1 MTSFNNINIAILGP
15 VSAGKSTFMNA
26 LFVKQFSDMKIK
38 RTTMTPQVYCET
50 DNLDLSLEDINKIK
64 SKNKVIN
71 DSLIKKSEN
80 GEAITYK
87 EISNTI
93 EYKVP
98 KVFDLHNLKKDIHL
112 RVYDIPGLNDARTQ
126 ELYLQYLDKHF
137 HEWDIILMVVD
148 INSAMNTEGEVRI
161 LNNIVEYSKRNLD
174 KYGIQNKLFILA
186 NKVDDLEH
194 CKEWGLRIADEE
206 YTEMYDQIKKQVK
219 DIIEK
224 VYPKLDYYV
233 MPLSS
238 EDAFIYRMYAI
249 DTNVELD
256 IKHINKFGHNEF
268 GKSKWNRFTMDEKH
282 KKMKQ
287 IMSGMNIKD
296 RLQLTGFNYFKEKF
310 QKVLS
315 NENQY
320 TFLINHIMFK
330 CNELI
335 EQYKIK
341 NEHVYYDYFLDVY
354 NKIMEINDIY
364 GMTSGLERFYKY
376 LDQFIELHKN
386 PHLIISLDALANTQ
400 ETHIEHLEWAQLH
413 CKKWVSKF
421 GKSYTKLS
429 DIEKE
434 ITNALNKYY
443 SKNIEEKQKPMA
455 TLLSRFKK
463 LFYNSYKITMDL
475 IRNLFTHD
483 DILSKQPKEIIEMI
497 DDLMSK
503 NLITKEQRLK
513 TLLILLGKIYNSI
526 NGNFGSIKY
535 MNDGNDG
542 NVKLKHYIYFADI
555 FWTKQIMQM
564 GNGND
569 INSNVYKFSMMM
581 KSICNK
587 HLTFDNLE
595 NVKHDLNDIFK
606 VKHKNSLESYYVKL
620 IK

>member
-64 SKNKVIN
+64 SKNKEIN
-71 DSLIKKSEN
+71 DILIKKSEN
-80 GEAITYK
+80 GEVITYE

-93 EYKVP
+93 EYQVP
-98 KVFDLHNLKKDIHL
+98 KVFDLHNLKKNVYLH
-112 RVYDIPGLNDARTQ
+112 VYDIPGLNDARTQ

-219 DIIEK
+219 DVIEK

-238 EDAFIYRMYAI
+238 EDAFIYRMYAVNP
-249 DTNVELD
+249 NVELD

-268 GKSKWNRFTMDEKH
+268 GKSKWNRFTMNEKH
-282 KKMKQ
+282 NKMKQ

-296 RLQLTGFNYFKEKF
+296 RLQLTGFNYFKDKF

-315 NENQY
+315 NDNQY
-320 TFLINHIMFK
+320 RFLINHIMFK

-335 EQYKIK
+335 EAYKVK
-341 NEHVYYDYFLDVY
+341 NELVYYDYFLDVY
-354 NKIMEINDIY
+354 NKIMELNGIY
-364 GMTSGLERFYKY
+364 NMTSGLERFYKY
-376 LDQFIELHKN
+376 LDQFIELYKI
-386 PHLIISLDALANTQ
+386 PHLIISLDALVNTQ
-400 ETHIEHLEWAQLH
+400 EEHIENLEWAQLH
-413 CKKWVSKF
+413 CKKWSSKF

-429 DIEKE
+429 DIGKE

-443 SKNIEEKQKPMA
+443 SKNIEEQQKPME
-455 TLLSRFKK
+455 TLLSRFVK
-463 LFYNSYKITMDL
+463 LFHNGYKITRYL
-475 IRNLFTHD
+475 IKKIFTHN
-483 DILSKQPKEIIEMI
+483 DILDKQPEEIISI
-497 DDLMSK
+497 INNLMNKS
-503 NLITKEQRLK
+503 LITEEQRLEMLS
-513 TLLILLGKIYNSI
+513 TLLGKIYNSI
-526 NGNFGSIKY
+526 NKDFGDIKY
-535 MNDGNDG
+535 MNNGNDG

-555 FWTKQIMQM
+555 FWTKQIVK
-564 GNGND
+564 
-569 INSNVYKFSMMM
+569 IVNSNVGNSDVYKFSMMM
-581 KSICNK
+581 KCICNK
-587 HLTFDNLE
+587 HLTFDNLD
-595 NVKHDLNDIFK
+595 NVIYDLSEMFDIKHT
-606 VKHKNSLESYYVKL
+606 NSLESYFIKL
-620 IK
+620 I